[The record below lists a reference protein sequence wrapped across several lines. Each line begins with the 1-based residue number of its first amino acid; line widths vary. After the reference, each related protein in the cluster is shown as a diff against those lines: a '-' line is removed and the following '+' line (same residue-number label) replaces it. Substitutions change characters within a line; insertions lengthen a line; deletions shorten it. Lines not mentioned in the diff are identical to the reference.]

1 MYYEEPRNQESLQ
14 LWRNVMAHTI
24 AISKKNQITI
34 PQSVVNQLGFKDKA
48 EYIVSGGQFI
58 LKPARD
64 DTGDYFSEEIL
75 ADLISSGYTGEELL
89 MKFKETKRQVPA
101 AVELMIKESED
112 KAAEVSDEELWGDV

>member
-1 MYYEEPRNQESLQ
+1 MYLEPRNQETVQPRS
-14 LWRNVMAHTI
+14 NIMAQTI

-34 PQSVVNQLGFKDKA
+34 PQAVVDKLGFKDRA

-75 ADLISSGYTGEELL
+75 ADLIDQGYTGAELL
-89 MKFKETKRQVPA
+89 ARFKDVKKHVPA
-101 AVELMIKESED
+101 AVQLMIEEAKEKAVEISE
-112 KAAEVSDEELWGDV
+112 EELWGDV

>member
-1 MYYEEPRNQESLQ
+1 
-14 LWRNVMAHTI
+14 MAQTI

-34 PQSVVNQLGFKDKA
+34 PQAVVDKLGFKDRA

-75 ADLISSGYTGEELL
+75 ADLIDHI
-89 MKFKETKRQVPA
+89 PA
-101 AVELMIKESED
+101 AVQLMIEDAEEKAVEISE
-112 KAAEVSDEELWGDV
+112 EELWGDV

>member
-1 MYYEEPRNQESLQ
+1 MYMEPRNQGNLQ
-14 LWRNVMAHTI
+14 PRRIIMAQTI

-34 PQSVVNQLGFKDKA
+34 PQTVVDQLGFKNRA

-75 ADLISSGYTGEELL
+75 ADLIDKGYSGEELL
-89 MKFKETKRQVPA
+89 LKFRDVKRKVPS
-101 AVELMIKESED
+101 AVKAMIQD
-112 KAAEVSDEELWGDV
+112 AEENAVVISDEELWGDV

>member
-1 MYYEEPRNQESLQ
+1 MYLEPRNQENFQ
-14 LWRNVMAHTI
+14 PRRNVMAQII

-34 PQSVVNQLGFKDKA
+34 PQAVVDKLGFKDRA

-75 ADLISSGYTGEELL
+75 ADLISQGYSGEELL
-89 MKFKETKRQVPA
+89 ERFKDIKKRIPA
-101 AVELMIKESED
+101 AVQLMIDDAEKNAVEMSE
-112 KAAEVSDEELWGDV
+112 EELWGDV